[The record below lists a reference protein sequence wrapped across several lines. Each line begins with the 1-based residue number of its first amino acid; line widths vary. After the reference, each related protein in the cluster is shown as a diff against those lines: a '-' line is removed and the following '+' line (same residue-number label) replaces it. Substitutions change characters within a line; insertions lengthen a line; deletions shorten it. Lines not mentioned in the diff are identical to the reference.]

1 MEGVEWRVCQMR
13 HDQAASTIPQRRGF
27 PIAAA
32 AAMQRPAERC
42 GALMFAVVAEG
53 AKKEGTAGEE
63 AGAPVLLNHGQDP
76 CSGIRRR
83 CHYQIVPNRAIFV
96 PRKAGRGGF
105 FACHHSHPR
114 RRYRI
119 ERHCVVDLSV
129 DVMEENTSMFAIVVE
144 GVNDEGGGC
153 GGRQGHIH

>member
-1 MEGVEWRVCQMR
+1 
-13 HDQAASTIPQRRGF
+13 
-27 PIAAA
+27 
-32 AAMQRPAERC
+32 MQRPAERC

-105 FACHHSHPR
+105 LR
-114 RRYRI
+114 GI
-119 ERHCVVDLSV
+119 IGTQD
-129 DVMEENTSMFAIVVE
+129 
-144 GVNDEGGGC
+144 GGAKLKDPALL
-153 GGRQGHIH
+153 IFPWM